1 MQTVAKRDECCMP
14 DENNLLH
21 VAALRGEFHYNEN
34 NVMKI
39 FVRGSQ
45 LSRCFPQG
53 LKHDDVFA
61 SEVELD
67 IYQ

>member
-1 MQTVAKRDECCMP
+1 MP
-14 DENNLLH
+14 DVNNLLLT
-21 VAALRGEFHYNEN
+21 VAALRGAFHYNEN
-34 NVMKI
+34 SIMKI